1 MDAGY
6 SGVCFKY
13 LRIGYSRVG
22 HEGCRLLRREVS
34 RVGYS
39 LVGIIIS
46 SV

>member
-1 MDAGY
+1 MDVGY
-6 SGVCFKY
+6 SGVCF
-13 LRIGYSRVG
+13 LRIGYSRVVY
-22 HEGCRLLRREVS
+22 EGCRLLRREVS

>member
-1 MDAGY
+1 M
-6 SGVCFKY
+6 CFKY

-39 LVGIIIS
+39 LVGIIS